1 MNNIYIIYY
10 MSKNQLFK
18 IIPEKKFILELL
30 KLYGIEDLEDTRFF
44 TKDNLN
50 SLNTVENVI
59 NIKDK
64 LYIYYLPCKSKV
76 YLKDITLKR
85 CIVILRQFIKVLNFT
100 LFSKEKF
107 IKGKKTTIYQIIP
120 LNEGINIT
128 KPLENK
134 ITISFE

>member
-1 MNNIYIIYY
+1 MP
-10 MSKNQLFK
+10 KNQLFK

-30 KLYGIEDLEDTRFF
+30 KLYGIENLEDTKFF
-44 TKDNLN
+44 TKENLKNLN
-50 SLNTVENVI
+50 TLENII
-59 NIKDK
+59 NIKNV
-64 LYIYYLPCKSKV
+64 LNIYYLPCKSKI

-85 CIVILRQFIKVLNFT
+85 CIVILRQFIKILNFS

-120 LNEGINIT
+120 INDGININ
-128 KPLENK
+128 KPLNKK

>member
-1 MNNIYIIYY
+1 MP
-10 MSKNQLFK
+10 KNQLFK

-30 KLYGIEDLEDTRFF
+30 KLYGIENLEDTRFF
-44 TKDNLN
+44 TKDNLD
-50 SLNTVENVI
+50 SLNTLENII
-59 NIKDK
+59 NIIDE
-64 LYIYYLPCKSKV
+64 LNIYYLPCKSKV

-85 CIVILRQFIKVLNFT
+85 CIVILRQFIKILNYT

-120 LNEGINIT
+120 LNDGINIT
-128 KPLENK
+128 KPLDKK